1 MKPRYIFA
9 SACFLFM
16 LTASLLT
23 AHTTTAVQDR
33 FTSRCPPPY
42 NAPTKHQA
50 IDVACAP
57 EGDVPQTP
65 AREQGREQNRRKN
78 NLCATGTP
86 FQISL
91 TTLERLHQAV
101 VAARRFS
108 FGNDAALNRNRSR
121 TALARVPTVDA
132 VGRRINLG
140 EGQIVSLEAFVLE
153 AKHDDVPLLDPR
165 FGGESVNCHDLTLEG
180 NDIHIALVESAAL
193 VERFK
198 RGDRRVECG
207 SVTAEIIPHFR
218 PDVWNRFDSHPRTAP
233 AVRGLPVEGLHV
245 RITGQL
251 FFDASHNPANCAAP
265 RRRSSWEIHP
275 VYAIEVKY
283 GAGFISFVE
292 WASRQH

>member
-1 MKPRYIFA
+1 MKLRYIFA
-9 SACFLFM
+9 SACFLFT
-16 LTASLLT
+16 LTTSLLT
-23 AHTTTAVQDR
+23 AHTATAVQDR
-33 FTSRCPPPY
+33 FISQWPPPY
-42 NAPTKHQA
+42 NAPPKHQG
-50 IDVACAP
+50 IDTACAR
-57 EGDVPQTP
+57 EGDVAQTP

-86 FQISL
+86 VQISM

-101 VAARRFS
+101 DAARQFS
-108 FGNDAALNRNRSR
+108 FGDDAALNRNRSR
-121 TALARVPTVDA
+121 NALARVPTVDA
-132 VGRRINLG
+132 AGRGINLG

-153 AKHDDVPLLDPR
+153 AKHDDIPLLDPH
-165 FGGESVNCHDLTLEG
+165 FGGESVNCHDLTVDG

-193 VERFK
+193 VEQFK
-198 RGDRRVECG
+198 RGDRRVECS

-218 PDVWNRFDSHPRTAP
+218 PELWNRFDSHPRTAP
-233 AVRGLPVEGLHV
+233 AVHGLPVEGLHV

-275 VYAIEVKY
+275 VYAIEVKD

-292 WASRQH
+292 WANRQH